1 MEFWIDIVSCCC
13 KVKETTGL
21 TGLGVLGVLFHLA
34 PPNGLCLLCLNISQ
48 NDYLLSKLI
57 DFYLIQM
64 LNQTN
69 TRATDV
75 NQDNPEQAGVQG
87 HSNSGSLHL
96 AQFPEVSWLVDA
108 CFLWSDSKIW
118 CQSHYDPSSASL
130 PRALG
135 WFHFLVLPYFFFP
148 FIPPSTPEDMNVSL
162 TPFRRWT
169 KGRIQWP
176 FALYQN
182 FHP

>member
-57 DFYLIQM
+57 DFNLIQM

-87 HSNSGSLHL
+87 HSNSGSLHS

-130 PRALG
+130 PRAVCGLQ
-135 WFHFLVLPYFFFP
+135 WAIQNVFP
-148 FIPPSTPEDMNVSL
+148 TCVWKETHLWRNWYLLLDKCQVNIYLCNKTIWV
-162 TPFRRWT
+162 
-169 KGRIQWP
+169 
-176 FALYQN
+176 
-182 FHP
+182 

>member
-108 CFLWSDSKIW
+108 CFL
-118 CQSHYDPSSASL
+118 
-130 PRALG
+130 
-135 WFHFLVLPYFFFP
+135 
-148 FIPPSTPEDMNVSL
+148 
-162 TPFRRWT
+162 
-169 KGRIQWP
+169 
-176 FALYQN
+176 
-182 FHP
+182 